1 MRFGFQNFDGGAN
14 LAANKECFA
23 LMTRIDTIAQLISS
37 GPLPAAMDDTCPAL
51 PIHLLDT
58 VGAWIAGRASCEG
71 GQLRRLKDAGG
82 KMPTV
87 FDASVLDSIA
97 LITATARLTEVDDM
111 HMASCTTPGAVVILT
126 ALALAADAASGPGGA
141 ISAGR
146 LAASIHVGYEVMTC
160 LGEALS
166 GPEILH
172 NGIWP
177 TLLLAPFT
185 NAAVASKLLGLDAE
199 RTANALAIALTAS
212 NGRPG
217 GSASAGVAAGPGTSA
232 RWLLLGMAARAGCA
246 AAFSAAR
253 GFSGDRTL
261 LDRTPLAAMH
271 GIALPPHALDG
282 FLRQGSAVQRTSI
295 KPYCMAKHN
304 IAAIYAFEQMLDQG
318 IAHANLTRILVKLPP
333 AHARMVGHHDTETSR
348 LSRITSCAYNIALA
362 GVSPQH
368 LLDIQRQEPMR
379 SADMLRLA
387 HKVQV
392 VADEQLQSFAPQ
404 AYPATVE
411 LFIGEKMVACKTVVD
426 AWGDP
431 KLPFDMAAAR
441 SKFRR
446 LAEESV
452 NESVAAKVETLC
464 SSLFDST
471 TAPQALWDVLMGIDR
486 AHQEKPVSSVSHRLT
501 GAAATCVEPAFSTL
515 QV

>member
-1 MRFGFQNFDGGAN
+1 
-14 LAANKECFA
+14 
-23 LMTRIDTIAQLISS
+23 MTRIDTIAQRITS
-37 GPLPAAMDDTCPAL
+37 GPLPTVMEDACSAL

-58 VGAWIAGRASCEG
+58 VGAWIAGRTSCEG
-71 GQLRRLKDAGG
+71 VQLHQLKDAGA
-82 KMPTV
+82 KVPAV
-87 FDASVLDSIA
+87 FGASVLDSIA
-97 LITATARLTEVDDM
+97 LATATARLTEVDDM
-111 HMASCTTPGAVVILT
+111 HMASCTTPGAAVILT
-126 ALALAADAASGPGGA
+126 ALSLVAAAGPADA

-166 GPEILH
+166 GPQILH

-177 TLLLAPFT
+177 TLLLAPVT

-217 GSASAGVAAGPGTSA
+217 GNASAGVAAGPGTSA
-232 RWLLLGMAARAGCA
+232 RWLLLGMAARTGCA
-246 AAFSAAR
+246 AAFSAAQ

-261 LDRTPLAAMH
+261 LDGSPLVALH
-271 GIALPPHALDG
+271 GIVPLPHALEG

-295 KPYCMAKHN
+295 KPYCAAKHN
-304 IAAIYAFEQMLDQG
+304 IAAIYAFRQMLDQG
-318 IAHANLTRILVKLPP
+318 IAHENLTRIRVKLPP
-333 AHARMVGHHDTETSR
+333 AHARMVGHHDIETSR

-368 LLDIQRQEPMR
+368 LLDIRREEPVR
-379 SADMLRLA
+379 SADMSRLA
-387 HKVQV
+387 HKVEV
-392 VADEQLQSFAPQ
+392 VADEQLQSLAPQ
-404 AYPATVE
+404 AYPAIVE

-431 KLPFDMAAAR
+431 NLPFDMTAVR

-446 LAEESV
+446 LAEDSV
-452 NESVAAKVETLC
+452 DESVAAKVETLC
-464 SSLFDST
+464 SDLFDSA
-471 TAPQALWDVLMGIDR
+471 TAPQALWRVLADIG
-486 AHQEKPVSSVSHRLT
+486 HSSTRK
-501 GAAATCVEPAFSTL
+501 
-515 QV
+515 

>member
-1 MRFGFQNFDGGAN
+1 
-14 LAANKECFA
+14 
-23 LMTRIDTIAQLISS
+23 MTRIDTIAQRITSRA
-37 GPLPAAMDDTCPAL
+37 LPAAMEDTCLAM
-51 PIHLLDT
+51 PIHVLDT

-71 GQLRRLKDAGG
+71 VQLQQLKDAGA
-82 KMPTV
+82 KVPTV
-87 FDASVLDSIA
+87 FDASLLDSIA
-97 LITATARLTEVDDM
+97 LAAATARLTEVDDM

-126 ALALAADAASGPGGA
+126 ALALAADVVSGPVGA
-141 ISAGR
+141 IGAGR
-146 LAASIHVGYEVMTC
+146 LAASIHAGYEVMTC

-172 NGIWP
+172 HGIWP
-177 TLLLAPFT
+177 TLLLAPVT
-185 NAAVASKLLGLDAE
+185 NAAVAAVLLGLDAE

-232 RWLLLGMAARAGCA
+232 RWLLLGMAARTGCA

-261 LDRTPLAAMH
+261 LDGTSLAALH
-271 GIALPPHALDG
+271 GIALPPHALEG

-304 IAAIYAFEQMLDQG
+304 IAAIYAFRQMLDQG
-318 IAHANLTRILVKLPP
+318 IAHANLTRIRVKLPP

-368 LLDIQRQEPMR
+368 LLDIQRQEPVR
-379 SADMLRLA
+379 SADMSRLA
-387 HKVQV
+387 NKVEV
-392 VADEQLQSFAPQ
+392 VADEQLQSLTPQ

-411 LFIGEKMVACKTVVD
+411 LFVGEEMVACKTVVD

-431 KLPFDMAAAR
+431 KLPFDMAASR

-446 LAEESV
+446 LAEKSV
-452 NESVAAKVETLC
+452 DESVAAKVDTLC
-464 SSLFDST
+464 SGLFDSAT
-471 TAPQALWDVLMGIDR
+471 APRALWGVLADIDRAAKEQPESTAPQR
-486 AHQEKPVSSVSHRLT
+486 FT
-501 GAAATCVEPAFSTL
+501 GAAGTRVEPASRTT

>member
-1 MRFGFQNFDGGAN
+1 
-14 LAANKECFA
+14 
-23 LMTRIDTIAQLISS
+23 MTRIDTIAQCITS
-37 GPLPAAMDDTCPAL
+37 GSLPAAMEDACPAL

-71 GQLRRLKDAGG
+71 VQLHQLRDGG
-82 KMPTV
+82 AHVPAV
-87 FDASVLDSIA
+87 FDKSMLDSIA
-97 LITATARLTEVDDM
+97 LATATARLTEVDDM
-111 HMASCTTPGAVVILT
+111 HTASCTTPGAVVILS
-126 ALALAADAASGPGGA
+126 ALALAADVASGPTGGPD
-141 ISAGR
+141 SGR
-146 LAASIHVGYEVMTC
+146 LAACIHAGYEVMTC

-177 TLLLAPFT
+177 TLLLAPVT

-232 RWLLLGMAARAGCA
+232 RWLLLGMAARTGCA
-246 AAFSAAR
+246 AALSAAR

-261 LDRTPLAAMH
+261 LDGSALAALH
-271 GIALPPHALDG
+271 GIALAPQAMEG
-282 FLRQGSAVQRTSI
+282 FFRRGSAVQRTSI

-304 IAAIYAFEQMLDQG
+304 IAAIQAFRQMLEEG
-318 IAHANLTRILVKLPP
+318 IAHANLTRIRVKLPP
-333 AHARMVGHHDTETSR
+333 AHARMVGHRDTETNR

-368 LLDIQRQEPMR
+368 LLDIQRQEPVR
-379 SADMLRLA
+379 SADMSRLA
-387 HKVQV
+387 HKVEV
-392 VADEQLQSFAPQ
+392 VADEQLQSLTPQ

-431 KLPFDMAAAR
+431 KLPFDMAAAQ
-441 SKFRR
+441 SKFRQ
-446 LAEESV
+446 LAEGAVDE
-452 NESVAAKVETLC
+452 NVAAKVETLC
-464 SSLFDST
+464 SGLFDSV
-471 TAPQALWDVLMGIDR
+471 TAPRALWGVLADIDR
-486 AHQEKPVSSVSHRLT
+486 AHQEKLVSNVPIGPPSQR
-501 GAAATCVEPAFSTL
+501 
-515 QV
+515 

>member
-1 MRFGFQNFDGGAN
+1 
-14 LAANKECFA
+14 
-23 LMTRIDTIAQLISS
+23 MTRIDTLAQRIAS
-37 GPLPAAMDDTCPAL
+37 GPRPGAMEDACPAL
-51 PIHLLDT
+51 SIHLLDT
-58 VGAWIAGRASCEG
+58 VGAWIAGRASPEG
-71 GQLRRLKDAGG
+71 AQLHQLKDAGA
-82 KMPTV
+82 KVPAV
-87 FDASVLDSIA
+87 FGACVLDSIA
-97 LITATARLTEVDDM
+97 LATATARLTEVDDM

-126 ALALAADAASGPGGA
+126 ALALAADVVSGPGGA
-141 ISAGR
+141 IDGGL
-146 LAASIHVGYEVMTC
+146 LAASIHTGYEVMTC

-177 TLLLAPFT
+177 TLLLAPVT
-185 NAAVASKLLGLDAE
+185 SAAVASKLLGLDAE

-246 AAFSAAR
+246 AALSAAR

-261 LDRTPLAAMH
+261 LDGTPLAALH
-271 GIALPPHALDG
+271 GIALPPQALES

-295 KPYCMAKHN
+295 KPYCAAKHN
-304 IAAIYAFEQMLDQG
+304 IAAIHAFQQMLDQG
-318 IAHANLTRILVKLPP
+318 IEHANLTRIRVKLPP

-368 LLDIQRQEPMR
+368 LLDIQRQEPVR
-379 SADMLRLA
+379 SADMSRLA
-387 HKVQV
+387 HKVEV
-392 VADEQLQSFAPQ
+392 VADEQLQSLTPQ

-431 KLPFDMAAAR
+431 KLPFDMAATR

-452 NESVAAKVETLC
+452 DESVAAKVETLC
-464 SSLFDST
+464 SDLFDRA
-471 TAPQALWDVLMGIDR
+471 TALRALWGVLADIDR
-486 AHQEKPVSSVSHRLT
+486 AHREKPISTVPIGPLAQLRP
-501 GAAATCVEPAFSTL
+501 AASPHPDPVQLKLNTRSET
-515 QV
+515 